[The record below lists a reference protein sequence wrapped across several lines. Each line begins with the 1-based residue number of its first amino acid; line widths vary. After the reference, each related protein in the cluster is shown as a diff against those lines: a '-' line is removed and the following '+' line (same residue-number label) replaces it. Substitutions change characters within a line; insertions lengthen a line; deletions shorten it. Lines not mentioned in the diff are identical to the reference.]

1 VNTKAD
7 KKAQAKARLTMFW
20 LNNKRTIIT
29 LGVSALVA
37 ATGTA
42 AAPYVPILI
51 NLGCQMAGGCQ

>member
-1 VNTKAD
+1 MNEKTKAH
-7 KKAQAKARLTMFW
+7 LTLFW
-20 LNNKRTIIT
+20 LNNKRAIIT

-37 ATGTA
+37 ATSTA